1 MLLHT
6 AQAACSSNA
15 HRHCRGCSE
24 GCSGGRRV
32 STGHLCPRGA
42 SPRRPRWGAGTR
54 CPVLQAPAEAQKP
67 PERRPARHGPQQ
79 PGRCP
84 PPASASPPPTSGTM
98 DTSRLR
104 VLLSL
109 PVLLQLAAG
118 GGSPRSGAPPRGCP
132 AHCQCEPD
140 GRMLLRVDCSDLGL
154 SELPSNLSVF
164 TSYLDLSMNNISHL
178 SPNPLP
184 SLRFLEELRLAGNA
198 LTYIPKGA
206 FAGLYSLKVLMLQNN
221 QLRQVPTEALQ
232 NLRSLQSLRLDAN
245 HISYVPPSCFS
256 GLHSLRH
263 LWLDDNALTEIP
275 VQAFRSLSALQAMT
289 LALNKIHH
297 IPDYAFGNL
306 SSLVVLHLHNNR
318 IHSLGKKCFDGL
330 HSLETLDLNYNNL
343 DEFPTAIRT
352 LSNLKELGF
361 HSNNI
366 RSIPEK
372 AFVGNPSLITIHFY
386 DNPIQFVGRSA
397 FQHLP
402 ELRTLTLNGASQ
414 ITEFPDLTGT
424 ANLESLTLTGAQ
436 ISSLPQ
442 TVCDQLPNLQVLDLS
457 YNLLEDLPSFSVCQ
471 KIQKI
476 DLRHNEIYE
485 IKVDAFQQLLGLR
498 SLNLAWNKI
507 VTIHPNAFSTLPSLI
522 KLDLSSNLLSSF
534 PVTGLHGLTHLKLT
548 GNHGLQSLISSENFP
563 ELKVIE
569 MPYAYQ
575 CCAFGVCENVYK
587 ISNQWNKGDNSSMDD
602 LYKKDTG
609 MFQVQDERD
618 LEDFLFDFE
627 EDLKALHSVQC
638 SPSPGPFKPC
648 EHLFGSWLIRIGVW
662 TIAVLALTCNALVTS
677 TVFRSPLYISSVK
690 LLIGMI
696 AVVNMLTGV
705 CSAVLAGVDAFTF
718 GSFARHG
725 AWWENGVGC
734 QVIGFLSIFASESS
748 VFLLTLAA
756 LERGFSVKCSAK
768 FETKT
773 PFSSLK
779 AVILLC
785 TLLALAMATVPL
797 LGGSEYSAS
806 PLCLPL
812 PFGEPS
818 TTGYMVALVLLNS
831 LCFLV
836 MTIAYTRLYCNLEKG
851 DLENIWD
858 CSMVKHI
865 ALLLFTNCILYCPV
879 AFLSFSSLLNLTFIS
894 PEVIKFI
901 LLVIVPLPACLNP
914 LLYILFNPHFK
925 EDLGSLGKQSHLWTR
940 SPHPSL
946 MSINSDDV
954 EKQSCDSTQ
963 ALVTFTSASIA
974 YDLPSNS
981 VSLPAY
987 PMTESCHLSS
997 VAFVPCL

>member
-1 MLLHT
+1 
-6 AQAACSSNA
+6 
-15 HRHCRGCSE
+15 
-24 GCSGGRRV
+24 
-32 STGHLCPRGA
+32 
-42 SPRRPRWGAGTR
+42 
-54 CPVLQAPAEAQKP
+54 
-67 PERRPARHGPQQ
+67 
-79 PGRCP
+79 
-84 PPASASPPPTSGTM
+84 M
-98 DTSRLR
+98 DTSWVC

-109 PVLLQLAAG
+109 AIPLQLAAG
-118 GGSPRSGAPPRGCP
+118 GGSLRPGGPPRGCP

-164 TSYLDLSMNNISHL
+164 TSYLDLSMNNISQL
-178 SPNPLP
+178 PPNPLYN
-184 SLRFLEELRLAGNA
+184 LRFLEELRLAGNS

-263 LWLDDNALTEIP
+263 LWLDDNSLTEIP
-275 VQAFRSLSALQAMT
+275 IQAFRSLSALQAMT

-306 SSLVVLHLHNNR
+306 SSLVVLHLRNNR

-343 DEFPTAIRT
+343 DEFPTAIKT
-352 LSNLKELGF
+352 LANLKELGF

-366 RSIPEK
+366 KSIPEK

-424 ANLESLTLTGAQ
+424 ASLESLTLTGAQ

-457 YNLLEDLPSFSVCQ
+457 YNRLEDLPSFSVCQ
-471 KIQKI
+471 KLQKI

-485 IKVDAFQQLLGLR
+485 IKVETFWQLHSLR
-498 SLNLAWNKI
+498 ALNLAWNKI
-507 VTIHPNAFSTLPSLI
+507 AIIHSNAFSTLPSLI
-522 KLDLSSNLLSSF
+522 KLDLSSNRLSSF

-548 GNHGLQSLISSENFP
+548 GNHALQSLISSENLP

-587 ISNQWNKGDNSSMDD
+587 ISNQWNKDDNSTVDD
-602 LYKKDTG
+602 LHKKDAG
-609 MFQVQDERD
+609 LFHVQDERD

-627 EDLKALHSVQC
+627 EDLKALHSAQC

-648 EHLFGSWLIRIGVW
+648 EHLLGSWLIRIGVW

-677 TVFRSPLYISSVK
+677 TMFRSPLYISSIK
-690 LLIGMI
+690 LLVGLI
-696 AVVNMLTGV
+696 AVVNMLMGV
-705 CSAVLAGVDAFTF
+705 SSAVLAGVDAFTF
-718 GSFARHG
+718 GSFAQYG
-725 AWWENGVGC
+725 AWWEKGVGC

-773 PFSSLK
+773 FSSLK
-779 AVILLC
+779 AIILLC
-785 TLLALAMATVPL
+785 FMLALTIATVPL

-836 MTIAYTRLYCNLEKG
+836 MTIAYTKLYCSFEKG

-925 EDLGSLGKQSHLWTR
+925 EDLGSLGKQSHFWTR
-940 SPHPSL
+940 SKHSSL
-946 MSINSDDV
+946 MSINSDDI

-981 VSLPAY
+981 MSSSAY
-987 PMTESCHLSS
+987 PMSESCHLSS

>member
-1 MLLHT
+1 
-6 AQAACSSNA
+6 
-15 HRHCRGCSE
+15 
-24 GCSGGRRV
+24 
-32 STGHLCPRGA
+32 
-42 SPRRPRWGAGTR
+42 
-54 CPVLQAPAEAQKP
+54 
-67 PERRPARHGPQQ
+67 
-79 PGRCP
+79 
-84 PPASASPPPTSGTM
+84 M
-98 DTSRLR
+98 DTSPVG

-109 PVLLQLAAG
+109 PVLLQLAAV
-118 GGSPRSGAPPRGCP
+118 GGSPKPGALLRGCP

-164 TSYLDLSMNNISHL
+164 TSYLDLSMNNISQL
-178 SPNPLP
+178 PPNPLY
-184 SLRFLEELRLAGNA
+184 SLRFLEE
-198 LTYIPKGA
+198 
-206 FAGLYSLKVLMLQNN
+206 
-221 QLRQVPTEALQ
+221 
-232 NLRSLQSLRLDAN
+232 LRLDAN

-275 VQAFRSLSALQAMT
+275 VQAFRSLSA
-289 LALNKIHH
+289 
-297 IPDYAFGNL
+297 
-306 SSLVVLHLHNNR
+306 LHLHNNR

-366 RSIPEK
+366 KSIPEK

-386 DNPIQFVGRSA
+386 DNPIQLVGRSA

-424 ANLESLTLTGAQ
+424 ASLESLTLTGAQ

-442 TVCDQLPNLQVLDLS
+442 TACDQLPDLQVLCVS
-457 YNLLEDLPSFSVCQ
+457 GRQ
-471 KIQKI
+471 

-485 IKVDAFQQLLGLR
+485 IKGDTFQQLLSLR
-498 SLNLAWNKI
+498 ALNLAWNKI
-507 VTIHPNAFSTLPSLI
+507 AIIHPNAFSTLPSLR
-522 KLDLSSNLLSSF
+522 KLDLSSNRLSSF

-548 GNHGLQSLISSENFP
+548 GNHALQSLISSENFP

-587 ISNQWNKGDNSSMDD
+587 ISNQWNKEDNSSTDE
-602 LYKKDTG
+602 LHKKDAG

-618 LEDFLFDFE
+618 LEDFLLDFE
-627 EDLKALHSVQC
+627 EDLKALHSAQC
-638 SPSPGPFKPC
+638 SPAPGPFKLC
-648 EHLFGSWLIRIGVW
+648 EYLFGSWLIRIGVW
-662 TIAVLALTCNALVTS
+662 TIAVLALTCNALVTL
-677 TVFRSPLYISSVK
+677 TVFRAPLYISSIK
-690 LLIGMI
+690 LLIGLI
-696 AVVNMLTGV
+696 AAVNTLMGV
-705 CSAVLAGVDAFTF
+705 SSAVLAGVDAFTF
-718 GSFARHG
+718 GSFAQHG
-725 AWWENGVGC
+725 AWWEQGVGC
-734 QVIGFLSIFASESS
+734 QVVGFLSIFASESS

-756 LERGFSVKCSAK
+756 LERGFSAKCSAR
-768 FETKT
+768 FERRT
-773 PFSSLK
+773 PLSSLK
-779 AVILLC
+779 AIILLC
-785 TLLALAMATVPL
+785 AVLALTIATVPL
-797 LGGSEYSAS
+797 LGGREFSAS

-836 MTIAYTRLYCNLEKG
+836 MTIAYTKLCCSLEKG
-851 DLENIWD
+851 DLENMWD

-865 ALLLFTNCILYCPV
+865 ALLLFTNCTLYCPV

-894 PEVIKFI
+894 PEVITFI

-925 EDLGSLGKQSHLWTR
+925 EDLGSLGKQTHFWTR
-940 SPHPSL
+940 SRNPSL

-974 YDLPSNS
+974 YDLPSS
-981 VSLPAY
+981 AVPPPAY
-987 PMTESCHLSS
+987 PVTESCHLSS

>member
-1 MLLHT
+1 
-6 AQAACSSNA
+6 
-15 HRHCRGCSE
+15 
-24 GCSGGRRV
+24 
-32 STGHLCPRGA
+32 
-42 SPRRPRWGAGTR
+42 
-54 CPVLQAPAEAQKP
+54 
-67 PERRPARHGPQQ
+67 
-79 PGRCP
+79 
-84 PPASASPPPTSGTM
+84 M
-98 DTSRLR
+98 DTSS
-104 VLLSL
+104 VGLLLAL

-118 GGSPRSGAPPRGCP
+118 GGSPRPGALLRGCP

-164 TSYLDLSMNNISHL
+164 TSYLDLSMNNISQL
-178 SPNPLP
+178 PPNPLHG
-184 SLRFLEELRLAGNA
+184 LRFLEELRLAGNA

-221 QLRQVPTEALQ
+221 HLRQVPTEALQ
-232 NLRSLQSLRLDAN
+232 NLRSLQS
-245 HISYVPPSCFS
+245 
-256 GLHSLRH
+256 
-263 LWLDDNALTEIP
+263 
-275 VQAFRSLSALQAMT
+275 
-289 LALNKIHH
+289 
-297 IPDYAFGNL
+297 
-306 SSLVVLHLHNNR
+306 LHLHNNR

-366 RSIPEK
+366 KSIPEK

-386 DNPIQFVGRSA
+386 DNPIQVVGRSA

-424 ANLESLTLTGAQ
+424 ASLESLTLTGAQ

-471 KIQKI
+471 KLQKI
-476 DLRHNEIYE
+476 DLRHNEMYE
-485 IKVDAFQQLLGLR
+485 IRANTFQQLFSLR

-507 VTIHPNAFSTLPSLI
+507 AIIHPNAFSTLPSLR
-522 KLDLSSNLLSSF
+522 KLDLSSNRLSSF

-548 GNHGLQSLISSENFP
+548 GNHALQSLISSENFP

-587 ISNQWNKGDNSSMDD
+587 ISNQWNKGNNSSADD
-602 LYKKDTG
+602 LHKKDAG

-618 LEDFLFDFE
+618 LEDFLLDFE

-638 SPSPGPFKPC
+638 SPSPGPFKLC
-648 EHLFGSWLIRIGVW
+648 EYLFGSWLIRIGVW

-677 TVFRSPLYISSVK
+677 TVFRAPLYISSVK
-690 LLIGMI
+690 LLIGLI

-705 CSAVLAGVDAFTF
+705 SSAVLAGVDAFTF
-718 GSFARHG
+718 GSFAQHG
-725 AWWENGVGC
+725 AWWEQGGGC
-734 QVIGFLSIFASESS
+734 QVVGFLSIFASESS

-779 AVILLC
+779 AIVALC
-785 TLLALAMATVPL
+785 AVLAVTIAAVPL
-797 LGGSEYSAS
+797 LGVSEYSAS

-818 TTGYMVALVLLNS
+818 ATGYMVALVLLNS

-836 MTIAYTRLYCNLEKG
+836 MTIAYTKLYCNLEKG

-925 EDLGSLGKQSHLWTR
+925 EDLGSLGKQTHFWTR
-940 SPHPSL
+940 SKHTSL
-946 MSINSDDV
+946 MSVNSDDV

-963 ALVTFTSASIA
+963 ALVTFTSASRA
-974 YDLPSNS
+974 YDLPSNFGS
-981 VSLPAY
+981 PPAY

>member
-1 MLLHT
+1 
-6 AQAACSSNA
+6 
-15 HRHCRGCSE
+15 
-24 GCSGGRRV
+24 
-32 STGHLCPRGA
+32 
-42 SPRRPRWGAGTR
+42 
-54 CPVLQAPAEAQKP
+54 
-67 PERRPARHGPQQ
+67 
-79 PGRCP
+79 
-84 PPASASPPPTSGTM
+84 
-98 DTSRLR
+98 
-104 VLLSL
+104 
-109 PVLLQLAAG
+109 
-118 GGSPRSGAPPRGCP
+118 
-132 AHCQCEPD
+132 
-140 GRMLLRVDCSDLGL
+140 
-154 SELPSNLSVF
+154 
-164 TSYLDLSMNNISHL
+164 DLSMNNISQL
-178 SPNPLP
+178 PLGP
-184 SLRFLEELRLAGNA
+184 LHNLRFLEELRLAGNA

-245 HISYVPPSCFS
+245 HISYVPPTCFS

-343 DEFPTAIRT
+343 DEFPIAIRT
-352 LSNLKELGF
+352 LSNLKEL
-361 HSNNI
+361 
-366 RSIPEK
+366 
-372 AFVGNPSLITIHFY
+372 HFY
-386 DNPIQFVGRSA
+386 ENPIQFVGRSA

-457 YNLLEDLPSFSVCQ
+457 YNLVEDLPRFSACQ
-471 KIQKI
+471 KLQKI

-485 IKVDAFQQLLGLR
+485 VKVDTFQQLLSLR

-507 VTIHPNAFSTLPSLI
+507 AIIHPNAFATLPSLV
-522 KLDLSSNLLSSF
+522 KLDLSSNVLSSF

-548 GNHGLQSLISSENFP
+548 GNHALQSLISSENFP

-575 CCAFGVCENVYK
+575 CCAFGVCENIYK
-587 ISNQWNKGDNSSMDD
+587 ISNQWNKGDNSSVD
-602 LYKKDTG
+602 YFHKKDTG

-618 LEDFLFDFE
+618 LEDFLLDFE

-638 SPSPGPFKPC
+638 SPSPGPFRPC
-648 EHLFGSWLIRIGVW
+648 DHLFGSWLIRIGVW
-662 TIAVLALTCNALVTS
+662 TIAVLALSCNAMVTS
-677 TVFRSPLYISSVK
+677 TVFRSSLYISSIK
-690 LLIGMI
+690 LLIGVI
-696 AVVNMLTGV
+696 ALVNMLMGV
-705 CSAVLAGVDAFTF
+705 SSTVLAGVDAFTF
-718 GSFARHG
+718 GSFAQHG
-725 AWWENGVGC
+725 AWWETGVGC

-756 LERGFSVKCSAK
+756 LERGFSVKCPTK
-768 FETKT
+768 FEMKT
-773 PFSSLK
+773 PFSTLK
-779 AVILLC
+779 AIILLC
-785 TLLALAMATVPL
+785 VLLALTIAVVPL

-818 TTGYMVALVLLNS
+818 TTGFMVALVLLNS
-831 LCFLV
+831 LCFLI
-836 MTIAYTRLYCNLEKG
+836 MTIAYTKLYCSLEKG
-851 DLENIWD
+851 DLENMWD

-879 AFLSFSSLLNLTFIS
+879 AFLSFSSLLNLIFIS
-894 PEVIKFI
+894 PDIIKFI

-925 EDLGSLGKQSHLWTR
+925 EDLGSMGKQTHFWMR
-940 SPHPSL
+940 SKHPSL

-974 YDLPSNS
+974 YDLPSDS
-981 VSLPAY
+981 GTPPAY

>member
-1 MLLHT
+1 
-6 AQAACSSNA
+6 
-15 HRHCRGCSE
+15 
-24 GCSGGRRV
+24 
-32 STGHLCPRGA
+32 
-42 SPRRPRWGAGTR
+42 
-54 CPVLQAPAEAQKP
+54 
-67 PERRPARHGPQQ
+67 
-79 PGRCP
+79 
-84 PPASASPPPTSGTM
+84 M
-98 DTSRLR
+98 DTSRIG

-109 PVLLQLAAG
+109 PVLLLLQLAAG
-118 GGSPRSGAPPRGCP
+118 GGSPRPGALTRGCP
-132 AHCQCEPD
+132 RHCQCEPD

-164 TSYLDLSMNNISHL
+164 TSYLDLSMNNISQL
-178 SPNPLP
+178 LPNPLHG
-184 SLRFLEELRLAGNA
+184 LRFLEELRLAGNA
-198 LTYIPKGA
+198 LRYIPKGA
-206 FAGLYSLKVLMLQNN
+206 FTGLCSLKVLMLQNN
-221 QLRQVPTEALQ
+221 QLRQVPTDALQ

-275 VQAFRSLSALQAMT
+275 VQALKSLSALQAMT

-330 HSLETLDLNYNNL
+330 YNLETLDLNYNNL

-352 LSNLKELGF
+352 LSNLKEL
-361 HSNNI
+361 
-366 RSIPEK
+366 
-372 AFVGNPSLITIHFY
+372 HFY

-442 TVCDQLPNLQVLDLS
+442 TVCDQLLNLQVLDLS
-457 YNLLEDLPSFSVCQ
+457 YNLLEDLPSFSACQ
-471 KIQKI
+471 KLQKI

-485 IKVDAFQQLLGLR
+485 IKVDTFQQLLSLR

-507 VTIHPNAFSTLPSLI
+507 AIIHSNAFSTLPSLI

-534 PVTGLHGLTHLKLT
+534 PITGLHGLTHLKLT
-548 GNHGLQSLISSENFP
+548 GNHALQSLISSENFP
-563 ELKVIE
+563 ELKIIE

-587 ISNQWNKGDNSSMDD
+587 ISNQWNKDDNSSVDD
-602 LYKKDTG
+602 LHKKDAG

-618 LEDFLFDFE
+618 LEDFLLDFE

-662 TIAVLALTCNALVTS
+662 TIAVLALSCNALVTS
-677 TVFRSPLYISSVK
+677 TVFRSSLYIPSIK
-690 LLIGMI
+690 LLIGAI
-696 AVVNMLTGV
+696 AVVNLLMGV
-705 CSAVLAGVDAFTF
+705 SSAVLAGMDAFTF
-718 GSFARHG
+718 GSFAQHG
-725 AWWENGVGC
+725 AWWENGAGC
-734 QVIGFLSIFASESS
+734 QIIGFLSIFASESS

-768 FETKT
+768 FEMKI
-773 PFSSLK
+773 PFSGLK
-779 AVILLC
+779 TIILFC
-785 TLLALAMATVPL
+785 TLLALTIAMVPL
-797 LGGSEYSAS
+797 LGSSEYSAS
-806 PLCLPL
+806 PFCLPL
-812 PFGEPS
+812 PFGQPS

-831 LCFLV
+831 LCFLI
-836 MTIAYTRLYCNLEKG
+836 MTIAYTKLYCNLEKG

-894 PEVIKFI
+894 PEVIKFV

-914 LLYILFNPHFK
+914 LLYIFFNPHFK
-925 EDLGSLGKQSHLWTR
+925 EDLGSLGKQTYFWMR
-940 SPHPSL
+940 SKHPSL

-963 ALVTFTSASIA
+963 ALVTFTRASIA

-981 VSLPAY
+981 GSSSAY

>member
-1 MLLHT
+1 
-6 AQAACSSNA
+6 
-15 HRHCRGCSE
+15 
-24 GCSGGRRV
+24 
-32 STGHLCPRGA
+32 
-42 SPRRPRWGAGTR
+42 
-54 CPVLQAPAEAQKP
+54 
-67 PERRPARHGPQQ
+67 
-79 PGRCP
+79 
-84 PPASASPPPTSGTM
+84 M
-98 DTSRLR
+98 DTSSAG
-104 VLLSL
+104 LLLAL

-118 GGSPRSGAPPRGCP
+118 SGSPRPGALLRGCP

-164 TSYLDLSMNNISHL
+164 TSYL
-178 SPNPLP
+178 
-184 SLRFLEELRLAGNA
+184 
-198 LTYIPKGA
+198 
-206 FAGLYSLKVLMLQNN
+206 MLQNN
-221 QLRQVPTEALQ
+221 HLRQVPTEALQ

-245 HISYVPPSCFS
+245 HISSVPPSCFS
-256 GLHSLRH
+256 GLYSLRH

-275 VQAFRSLSALQAMT
+275 VQALRSLSALQAMT

-297 IPDYAFGNL
+297 IPDYAFRNL

-366 RSIPEK
+366 KSIPEK

-386 DNPIQFVGRSA
+386 DNPIQVVGRSA

-424 ANLESLTLTGAQ
+424 ASLESLTLTGAQ

-442 TVCDQLPNLQVLDLS
+442 TVCDQLPNLQALCVDLS

-471 KIQKI
+471 KLQKI
-476 DLRHNEIYE
+476 DLRHNEMCE
-485 IKVDAFQQLLGLR
+485 IRANTFQQLFSLR

-507 VTIHPNAFSTLPSLI
+507 AMIHPNAFSTLPSLR
-522 KLDLSSNLLSSF
+522 KLDLSSNRLSSF

-548 GNHGLQSLISSENFP
+548 GNHALQSLISSENFP

-587 ISNQWNKGDNSSMDD
+587 ISNQWTKGDNSSADD
-602 LYKKDTG
+602 LHKKDAG

-618 LEDFLFDFE
+618 LEDFLLDFE

-638 SPSPGPFKPC
+638 SPSPGPFKLC
-648 EHLFGSWLIRIGVW
+648 EYLFGSWLIRIGVW

-677 TVFRSPLYISSVK
+677 TVFRAPLYISSVK
-690 LLIGMI
+690 LLIGLI

-705 CSAVLAGVDAFTF
+705 SSAVLAGVDAFTF
-718 GSFARHG
+718 GSFAQHG
-725 AWWENGVGC
+725 AWWEQGVGC
-734 QVIGFLSIFASESS
+734 QVVGFLSIFASESS

-779 AVILLC
+779 AIVVLC
-785 TLLALAMATVPL
+785 AVLAVTIAAVPL

-818 TTGYMVALVLLNS
+818 ATGYMVALVLLNS

-836 MTIAYTRLYCNLEKG
+836 MTIAYTKLYCNLEKG

-925 EDLGSLGKQSHLWTR
+925 EDLGSLGKQTHFWTR
-940 SPHPSL
+940 AKHTSL

-963 ALVTFTSASIA
+963 ALVTFTSASRA

-981 VSLPAY
+981 GSPPAY

>member
-1 MLLHT
+1 ML
-6 AQAACSSNA
+6 QM
-15 HRHCRGCSE
+15 
-24 GCSGGRRV
+24 SGGPEGPEPCLTPINQHIEV
-32 STGHLCPRGA
+32 FLQGA
-42 SPRRPRWGAGTR
+42 SCAW
-54 CPVLQAPAEAQKP
+54 
-67 PERRPARHGPQQ
+67 ARFSCKAHLV
-79 PGRCP
+79 PG
-84 PPASASPPPTSGTM
+84 
-98 DTSRLR
+98 
-104 VLLSL
+104 
-109 PVLLQLAAG
+109 
-118 GGSPRSGAPPRGCP
+118 
-132 AHCQCEPD
+132 
-140 GRMLLRVDCSDLGL
+140 
-154 SELPSNLSVF
+154 
-164 TSYLDLSMNNISHL
+164 
-178 SPNPLP
+178 
-184 SLRFLEELRLAGNA
+184 
-198 LTYIPKGA
+198 
-206 FAGLYSLKVLMLQNN
+206 
-221 QLRQVPTEALQ
+221 
-232 NLRSLQSLRLDAN
+232 LRSLLLCLLALFPRRLDAN
-245 HISYVPPSCFS
+245 HISSVPPSCFS
-256 GLHSLRH
+256 GLYSLRH

-275 VQAFRSLSALQAMT
+275 VQALRSLSALQAMT

-297 IPDYAFGNL
+297 IPDYAFRNL

-361 HSNNI
+361 HSNSI
-366 RSIPEK
+366 KSIPEK

-386 DNPIQFVGRSA
+386 DNPIQVVGRSA

-424 ANLESLTLTGAQ
+424 ASLESLTLTGAQ

-442 TVCDQLPNLQVLDLS
+442 TVCDQLPNLQALDLS

-471 KIQKI
+471 KLQKI
-476 DLRHNEIYE
+476 DLRHNEMCE
-485 IKVDAFQQLLGLR
+485 IRANTFQQLFSLR

-507 VTIHPNAFSTLPSLI
+507 AIIHPNAFSTLPSLR
-522 KLDLSSNLLSSF
+522 KLDLSSNRLSSF

-548 GNHGLQSLISSENFP
+548 GNHALQSLISSENFP

-587 ISNQWNKGDNSSMDD
+587 ISNQWTKGDNSSADD
-602 LYKKDTG
+602 LHKKDAG
-609 MFQVQDERD
+609 MFQVQGQSRTLLPGSWSLKRETELIIPELLIPADERD
-618 LEDFLFDFE
+618 LEDFLLDFE

-638 SPSPGPFKPC
+638 SPSPGPFKLC
-648 EHLFGSWLIRIGVW
+648 EYLFGSWLIRIGVW

-677 TVFRSPLYISSVK
+677 TVFRAPLYISSVK
-690 LLIGMI
+690 LLIGLI

-705 CSAVLAGVDAFTF
+705 SSAVLAGVDAFTF
-718 GSFARHG
+718 GSFAQHG
-725 AWWENGVGC
+725 AWWEQGVGC
-734 QVIGFLSIFASESS
+734 QVVGFLSIFASESS

-779 AVILLC
+779 AIVVLC
-785 TLLALAMATVPL
+785 AVLAVTIAAVPL

-836 MTIAYTRLYCNLEKG
+836 MTIAYTKLYCNLEKG

-925 EDLGSLGKQSHLWTR
+925 EDLGSLGKQTHFWTR
-940 SPHPSL
+940 AKHTSL

-963 ALVTFTSASIA
+963 ALVTFTSASRA

-981 VSLPAY
+981 GSPPAY

>member
-1 MLLHT
+1 
-6 AQAACSSNA
+6 
-15 HRHCRGCSE
+15 
-24 GCSGGRRV
+24 
-32 STGHLCPRGA
+32 
-42 SPRRPRWGAGTR
+42 
-54 CPVLQAPAEAQKP
+54 
-67 PERRPARHGPQQ
+67 
-79 PGRCP
+79 
-84 PPASASPPPTSGTM
+84 M
-98 DTSRLR
+98 DTSS
-104 VLLSL
+104 VGLLLAL

-118 GGSPRSGAPPRGCP
+118 GGSPRPGALLRGCP

-164 TSYLDLSMNNISHL
+164 TSYLDLSMNNISQL
-178 SPNPLP
+178 PPNPLHG
-184 SLRFLEELRLAGNA
+184 LRFLEELRLAGNA

-221 QLRQVPTEALQ
+221 RLRQVPTEALQ
-232 NLRSLQSLRLDAN
+232 NLRSLQS
-245 HISYVPPSCFS
+245 
-256 GLHSLRH
+256 
-263 LWLDDNALTEIP
+263 
-275 VQAFRSLSALQAMT
+275 
-289 LALNKIHH
+289 
-297 IPDYAFGNL
+297 
-306 SSLVVLHLHNNR
+306 
-318 IHSLGKKCFDGL
+318 
-330 HSLETLDLNYNNL
+330 
-343 DEFPTAIRT
+343 
-352 LSNLKELGF
+352 
-361 HSNNI
+361 
-366 RSIPEK
+366 
-372 AFVGNPSLITIHFY
+372 
-386 DNPIQFVGRSA
+386 
-397 FQHLP
+397 
-402 ELRTLTLNGASQ
+402 LTLNGASQ

-424 ANLESLTLTGAQ
+424 ASLESLTLTGAQ

-442 TVCDQLPNLQVLDLS
+442 AVCDQLPNLQVLDLS
-457 YNLLEDLPSFSVCQ
+457 YNLLEDLPSFSVCR
-471 KIQKI
+471 KLQKI
-476 DLRHNEIYE
+476 DLRHNEMCE
-485 IKVDAFQQLLGLR
+485 IRANTFQQLFSLR

-507 VTIHPNAFSTLPSLI
+507 AVIHPNAFSTLPSLR
-522 KLDLSSNLLSSF
+522 KLDLSSNRLSSF

-548 GNHGLQSLISSENFP
+548 GNHALQSLISSENFP

-587 ISNQWNKGDNSSMDD
+587 ISNQWNKGDNSSADD
-602 LYKKDTG
+602 LHKKDAG

-618 LEDFLFDFE
+618 LEDFLLDFE

-638 SPSPGPFKPC
+638 SPSPGPFKLC
-648 EHLFGSWLIRIGVW
+648 EYLFGSWLIRIGVW

-677 TVFRSPLYISSVK
+677 TVFRAPLYISSVK
-690 LLIGMI
+690 LLIGLI

-705 CSAVLAGVDAFTF
+705 SSAVLAGVDAFTF
-718 GSFARHG
+718 GSFAQHG
-725 AWWENGVGC
+725 AWWEQGVGC
-734 QVIGFLSIFASESS
+734 QVVGFLSIFASESS

-779 AVILLC
+779 AIVALC
-785 TLLALAMATVPL
+785 AMLAATIAAVPL

-818 TTGYMVALVLLNS
+818 ATGYMVALVLLNS

-836 MTIAYTRLYCNLEKG
+836 MTIAYTKLYCNLEKG

-925 EDLGSLGKQSHLWTR
+925 EDLGSLGKQTHFWTR
-940 SPHPSL
+940 SKHTSL

-963 ALVTFTSASIA
+963 ALVTFTSASRA

-981 VSLPAY
+981 GSPPAY

>member
-1 MLLHT
+1 
-6 AQAACSSNA
+6 
-15 HRHCRGCSE
+15 
-24 GCSGGRRV
+24 
-32 STGHLCPRGA
+32 
-42 SPRRPRWGAGTR
+42 
-54 CPVLQAPAEAQKP
+54 
-67 PERRPARHGPQQ
+67 
-79 PGRCP
+79 
-84 PPASASPPPTSGTM
+84 M

-118 GGSPRSGAPPRGCP
+118 GGSPRSGALPRGCP
-132 AHCQCEPD
+132 THCQCEPD

-178 SPNPLP
+178 PPNPLP

-232 NLRSLQSLRLDAN
+232 NLRSLQS
-245 HISYVPPSCFS
+245 
-256 GLHSLRH
+256 
-263 LWLDDNALTEIP
+263 
-275 VQAFRSLSALQAMT
+275 
-289 LALNKIHH
+289 
-297 IPDYAFGNL
+297 
-306 SSLVVLHLHNNR
+306 LHLHNNR

-471 KIQKI
+471 KLQKI

-485 IKVDAFQQLLGLR
+485 IKVDAFLQLLGLR

-507 VTIHPNAFSTLPSLI
+507 VIIHPNAFSTLPSLI

-548 GNHGLQSLISSENFP
+548 GNHALQSLISSENFP

-575 CCAFGVCENVYK
+575 CCAFGVCENMYK
-587 ISNQWNKGDNSSMDD
+587 LSNQWNKGDNSSMDD
-602 LYKKDTG
+602 LYKKDAG

-662 TIAVLALTCNALVTS
+662 TTAVLALTCNALVTS
-677 TVFRSPLYISSVK
+677 TVFRSPLYISSIK

-696 AVVNMLTGV
+696 AVVNMLTGAA
-705 CSAVLAGVDAFTF
+705 SAVLAGVDAFTF

-773 PFSSLK
+773 TFSSLK

-797 LGGSEYSAS
+797 LGGSEYGAS

-818 TTGYMVALVLLNS
+818 ATGYMVALVLLNS

-901 LLVIVPLPACLNP
+901 LLVIVPLPACVNP

-925 EDLGSLGKQSHLWTR
+925 EDLGSLGKQTHFWTR
-940 SPHPSL
+940 SQHPSL

-981 VSLPAY
+981 MSLPAY

>member
-1 MLLHT
+1 
-6 AQAACSSNA
+6 
-15 HRHCRGCSE
+15 
-24 GCSGGRRV
+24 
-32 STGHLCPRGA
+32 
-42 SPRRPRWGAGTR
+42 
-54 CPVLQAPAEAQKP
+54 
-67 PERRPARHGPQQ
+67 
-79 PGRCP
+79 
-84 PPASASPPPTSGTM
+84 M
-98 DTSRLR
+98 DTSS
-104 VLLSL
+104 VGLLLAL

-118 GGSPRSGAPPRGCP
+118 GGSPRPGALLRGCP

-164 TSYLDLSMNNISHL
+164 TSYLDLSMNNISQL
-178 SPNPLP
+178 PPNPLHG
-184 SLRFLEELRLAGNA
+184 LRFLEELRLAGNA

-221 QLRQVPTEALQ
+221 RLRQVPTEALQ

-245 HISYVPPSCFS
+245 HISSVPPSCFS
-256 GLHSLRH
+256 GLYSLRH

-297 IPDYAFGNL
+297 IPDYAFRNL
-306 SSLVVLHLHNNR
+306 SSLVV
-318 IHSLGKKCFDGL
+318 
-330 HSLETLDLNYNNL
+330 LDLNYNNL

-366 RSIPEK
+366 KSIPEK

-386 DNPIQFVGRSA
+386 DNPIQVVGRSA

-402 ELRTLTLNGASQ
+402 ELRILTLNGASQ

-424 ANLESLTLTGAQ
+424 ASLESLTLTGAQ

-442 TVCDQLPNLQVLDLS
+442 AVCDQLPNLQVLDLS
-457 YNLLEDLPSFSVCQ
+457 YNLLEDLPSFSVCR
-471 KIQKI
+471 KLQKI
-476 DLRHNEIYE
+476 DLRHNEMCE
-485 IKVDAFQQLLGLR
+485 IRANTFQQLFSLR

-507 VTIHPNAFSTLPSLI
+507 AVIHPNAFSTLPSLR
-522 KLDLSSNLLSSF
+522 KLDLSSNRLSSF

-548 GNHGLQSLISSENFP
+548 GNHALQSLISSENFP

-587 ISNQWNKGDNSSMDD
+587 ISNQWNKGDNSSADD
-602 LYKKDTG
+602 LHKKDAG

-618 LEDFLFDFE
+618 LEDFLLDFE

-638 SPSPGPFKPC
+638 SPSPGPFKLC
-648 EHLFGSWLIRIGVW
+648 EYLFGSWLIRIGVW

-677 TVFRSPLYISSVK
+677 TVFRAPLYISSVK
-690 LLIGMI
+690 LLIGLI

-705 CSAVLAGVDAFTF
+705 SSAVLAGVDAFTF
-718 GSFARHG
+718 GSFAQHG
-725 AWWENGVGC
+725 AWWEQGVGC
-734 QVIGFLSIFASESS
+734 QVVGFLSIFASESS

-779 AVILLC
+779 AIVALC
-785 TLLALAMATVPL
+785 AMLAATIAAVPL

-818 TTGYMVALVLLNS
+818 ATGYMVALVLLNS

-836 MTIAYTRLYCNLEKG
+836 MTIAYTKLYCNLEKG

-925 EDLGSLGKQSHLWTR
+925 EDLGSLGKQTHFWTR
-940 SPHPSL
+940 SKHTSL

-963 ALVTFTSASIA
+963 ALVTFTSASRA

-981 VSLPAY
+981 GSPPAY

>member
-1 MLLHT
+1 MDI
-6 AQAACSSNA
+6 S
-15 HRHCRGCSE
+15 
-24 GCSGGRRV
+24 RV
-32 STGHLCPRGA
+32 A
-42 SPRRPRWGAGTR
+42 
-54 CPVLQAPAEAQKP
+54 
-67 PERRPARHGPQQ
+67 
-79 PGRCP
+79 
-84 PPASASPPPTSGTM
+84 
-98 DTSRLR
+98 

-109 PVLLQLAAG
+109 PVLLQQVSG
-118 GGSPRSGAPPRGCP
+118 GGSLRPGAAPRGCP

-154 SELPSNLSVF
+154 SELPANLSVF
-164 TSYLDLSMNNISHL
+164 TSYLDLSMNNISQL
-178 SPNPLP
+178 LPNPLH
-184 SLRFLEELRLAGNA
+184 SLRFLEELRLAGNS
-198 LTYIPKGA
+198 LTYIPRGA

-245 HISYVPPSCFS
+245 HISYVPPNCFS

-343 DEFPTAIRT
+343 DEFPVAIRT
-352 LSNLKELGF
+352 LSNLKEL
-361 HSNNI
+361 
-366 RSIPEK
+366 
-372 AFVGNPSLITIHFY
+372 HFY
-386 DNPIQFVGRSA
+386 DNPIQLVGRSA

-424 ANLESLTLTGAQ
+424 ASLESLTLTGAQ
-436 ISSLPQ
+436 ISSLPE
-442 TVCDQLPNLQVLDLS
+442 TVCNQLPNLQVLDLS
-457 YNLLEDLPSFSVCQ
+457 YNRLEDLPSFSVCQ
-471 KIQKI
+471 KLQKI

-485 IKVDAFQQLLGLR
+485 IKVDTFQQLLSLR
-498 SLNLAWNKI
+498 ALNLAWNKI
-507 VTIHPNAFSTLPSLI
+507 TIIHTNAFSTLPSLI
-522 KLDLSSNLLSSF
+522 KLDLSSNRLSSF

-548 GNHGLQSLISSENFP
+548 GNHALQSLISSENFP

-587 ISNQWNKGDNSSMDD
+587 ISNQWNKGDNSTVDN
-602 LYKKDTG
+602 LHKKDAG
-609 MFQVQDERD
+609 LFHVQDERD

-648 EHLFGSWLIRIGVW
+648 EHLFGSWLIRVGVW
-662 TIAVLALTCNALVTS
+662 TIAVLALTCNALATS
-677 TVFRSPLYISSVK
+677 TVFRSPLYISSIK
-690 LLIGMI
+690 LLIGLI
-696 AVVNMLTGV
+696 AAVNMLMGV
-705 CSAVLAGVDAFTF
+705 SSAVLAGVDAFTF
-718 GSFARHG
+718 GSFAQYG
-725 AWWENGVGC
+725 AWWEKGVGC

-756 LERGFSVKCSAK
+756 LERGSSVKCSAK
-768 FETKT
+768 FETKA

-779 AVILLC
+779 AIILLC
-785 TLLALAMATVPL
+785 AMLALTIATVPL
-797 LGGSEYSAS
+797 LGGSEYSPS

-812 PFGEPS
+812 PFGDPN
-818 TTGYMVALVLLNS
+818 TTGYMVALVLVNS

-836 MTIAYTRLYCNLEKG
+836 MTVVYTKLYCNLEKR
-851 DLENIWD
+851 DLENVWD

-914 LLYILFNPHFK
+914 LLYIFFNPHFK
-925 EDLGSLGKQSHLWTR
+925 EDLVSLGKQPHFWTR
-940 SPHPSL
+940 SKHPSL
-946 MSINSDDV
+946 MSINSEDV

-963 ALVTFTSASIA
+963 ALVTFTSTSIS

-981 VSLPAY
+981 VSSPAY
-987 PMTESCHLSS
+987 PMTEKCHLSS

>member
-1 MLLHT
+1 
-6 AQAACSSNA
+6 
-15 HRHCRGCSE
+15 
-24 GCSGGRRV
+24 
-32 STGHLCPRGA
+32 
-42 SPRRPRWGAGTR
+42 
-54 CPVLQAPAEAQKP
+54 
-67 PERRPARHGPQQ
+67 
-79 PGRCP
+79 
-84 PPASASPPPTSGTM
+84 M
-98 DTSRLR
+98 DTSRVR

-109 PVLLQLAAG
+109 PALLQMVAAG
-118 GGSPRSGAPPRGCP
+118 SPPSPDAMPLGCP
-132 AHCQCEPD
+132 SRCQCELD

-164 TSYLDLSMNNISHL
+164 TSYLDLSMNNL
-178 SPNPLP
+178 SQLP
-184 SLRFLEELRLAGNA
+184 PSLLHNLRFLEELRLAGNA
-198 LTYIPKGA
+198 LTHIPKGA
-206 FAGLYSLKVLMLQNN
+206 FSGLHSLKVLMLQNN
-221 QLRQVPTEALQ
+221 QLRQVPSEALQ
-232 NLRSLQSLRLDAN
+232 NLRRLQSLRLDAN

-263 LWLDDNALTEIP
+263 LWLDDNALTEVP

-297 IPDYAFGNL
+297 IADYAFGNL

-343 DEFPTAIRT
+343 DEFPTAIKT

-372 AFVGNPSLITIHFY
+372 AFVGNPSLITM
-386 DNPIQFVGRSA
+386 
-397 FQHLP
+397 
-402 ELRTLTLNGASQ
+402 TLNGASQ

-424 ANLESLTLTGAQ
+424 ANLESLTLTGAK

-457 YNLLEDLPSFSVCQ
+457 YNLLKDLPSLSGCQ
-471 KIQKI
+471 KLQKI

-485 IKVDAFQQLLGLR
+485 IKGGTFQQLLNLR

-507 VTIHPNAFSTLPSLI
+507 AIIHPSAFSTLPSLI
-522 KLDLSSNLLSSF
+522 KLDLSSNFLSSF

-548 GNHGLQSLISSENFP
+548 GNLALQSLIPSANFP
-563 ELKVIE
+563 ELKIIE

-587 ISNQWNKGDNSSMDD
+587 ISNQWSKGDNSSVDD
-602 LYKKDTG
+602 LHKKDAG
-609 MFQVQDERD
+609 LFQVQDERD
-618 LEDFLFDFE
+618 LEDFLLDFE

-648 EHLFGSWLIRIGVW
+648 EHLFGSWLIRTGVW
-662 TIAVLALTCNALVTS
+662 TAAVLALSCNALVTW
-677 TVFRSPLYISSVK
+677 TVFRAPLYISSIK
-690 LLIGMI
+690 LLIGVI
-696 AVVNMLTGV
+696 AVVNMVMGV
-705 CSAVLAGVDAFTF
+705 PSAVLAGVDAFTF
-718 GSFARHG
+718 GSFAQQG
-725 AWWENGVGC
+725 AWWEDGLGC
-734 QVIGFLSIFASESS
+734 QVVGFLSIFASESS

-756 LERGFSVKCSAK
+756 LERGFSVKCPSK
-768 FETKT
+768 FEMKT
-773 PFSSLK
+773 PLSSLK
-779 AVILLC
+779 AIILLC
-785 TLLALAMATVPL
+785 ILLALTIATVPL
-797 LGGSEYSAS
+797 LGGSEYNAS

-831 LCFLV
+831 LCFLI
-836 MTIAYTRLYCNLEKG
+836 MTIAYTKLYCNLEKG
-851 DLENIWD
+851 DLENLWD

-901 LLVIVPLPACLNP
+901 LLVVAPLPACLNP
-914 LLYILFNPHFK
+914 LLYIVFNPHFK
-925 EDLGSLGKQSHLWTR
+925 EDMGSLGKQTHFWTR
-940 SPHPSL
+940 SKHPSL
-946 MSINSDDV
+946 LSLNSDDV
-954 EKQSCDSTQ
+954 EKRSCDSTQ
-963 ALVTFTSASIA
+963 ALVAFTHASIA

-981 VSLPAY
+981 GSTPAY

>member
-1 MLLHT
+1 
-6 AQAACSSNA
+6 
-15 HRHCRGCSE
+15 
-24 GCSGGRRV
+24 
-32 STGHLCPRGA
+32 
-42 SPRRPRWGAGTR
+42 
-54 CPVLQAPAEAQKP
+54 
-67 PERRPARHGPQQ
+67 
-79 PGRCP
+79 
-84 PPASASPPPTSGTM
+84 M

-118 GGSPRSGAPPRGCP
+118 GGSPRSGALPRGCP
-132 AHCQCEPD
+132 THCQCEPD

-178 SPNPLP
+178 PPNPLP

-352 LSNLKELGF
+352 LSNLKEL
-361 HSNNI
+361 
-366 RSIPEK
+366 
-372 AFVGNPSLITIHFY
+372 HFY

-457 YNLLEDLPSFSVCQ
+457 YNLLEELPSFSVCQ

-507 VTIHPNAFSTLPSLI
+507 VIIHPNAFSTLPSLI

-602 LYKKDTG
+602 LYKKDAG

-618 LEDFLFDFE
+618 LEDFLLDFE

-696 AVVNMLTGV
+696 AAVNMLTGA
-705 CSAVLAGVDAFTF
+705 CSAALAGVDAFTF

-725 AWWENGVGC
+725 AGWENGVGC

-797 LGGSEYSAS
+797 LGGSDYSAS

-831 LCFLV
+831 LCFLA
-836 MTIAYTRLYCNLEKG
+836 MTMAYTRLYCHLEKG

-925 EDLGSLGKQSHLWTR
+925 EDLGSLGKQTHLWTR

-963 ALVTFTSASIA
+963 ALVTFTGASIA

>member
-1 MLLHT
+1 
-6 AQAACSSNA
+6 
-15 HRHCRGCSE
+15 
-24 GCSGGRRV
+24 
-32 STGHLCPRGA
+32 
-42 SPRRPRWGAGTR
+42 
-54 CPVLQAPAEAQKP
+54 
-67 PERRPARHGPQQ
+67 
-79 PGRCP
+79 
-84 PPASASPPPTSGTM
+84 M
-98 DTSRLR
+98 DTSS
-104 VLLSL
+104 VGLLLAL

-118 GGSPRSGAPPRGCP
+118 GGSPRPGALLRGCP

-164 TSYLDLSMNNISHL
+164 TSYLDLSMNNISQL
-178 SPNPLP
+178 PPNPLHG
-184 SLRFLEELRLAGNA
+184 LRFLEELRLAGNA

-221 QLRQVPTEALQ
+221 HLRQVPTEALQ
-232 NLRSLQSLRLDAN
+232 NLRSLQS
-245 HISYVPPSCFS
+245 
-256 GLHSLRH
+256 
-263 LWLDDNALTEIP
+263 
-275 VQAFRSLSALQAMT
+275 
-289 LALNKIHH
+289 
-297 IPDYAFGNL
+297 
-306 SSLVVLHLHNNR
+306 LHLHNNR

-366 RSIPEK
+366 KLIPEK

-386 DNPIQFVGRSA
+386 DNPIQVVGRSA

-402 ELRTLTLNGASQ
+402 ELRILTLNGASQ

-424 ANLESLTLTGAQ
+424 ASLESLTLTGAQ

-457 YNLLEDLPSFSVCQ
+457 YNLLEDLPSFSVCR
-471 KIQKI
+471 KLQKI
-476 DLRHNEIYE
+476 DLRHNEMCE
-485 IKVDAFQQLLGLR
+485 IRANTFQQLFSLR

-507 VTIHPNAFSTLPSLI
+507 AIIHPNAFSTLPSLR
-522 KLDLSSNLLSSF
+522 KLDLSSNRLSSF

-548 GNHGLQSLISSENFP
+548 GNHALQSLISSENFP

-587 ISNQWNKGDNSSMDD
+587 ISNQWNKGDNSSADD
-602 LYKKDTG
+602 LHKKDAG

-618 LEDFLFDFE
+618 LEDFLLDFE

-638 SPSPGPFKPC
+638 SPSPGPFKLC
-648 EHLFGSWLIRIGVW
+648 EYLFGSWLIRIGVW

-677 TVFRSPLYISSVK
+677 TVFRAPLYISSVK
-690 LLIGMI
+690 LLIGLI

-705 CSAVLAGVDAFTF
+705 SSAVLAGVDAFTF
-718 GSFARHG
+718 GSFAQHG
-725 AWWENGVGC
+725 AWWEQGVGC
-734 QVIGFLSIFASESS
+734 QVVGFLSIFASESS

-779 AVILLC
+779 AIVALC
-785 TLLALAMATVPL
+785 AMLAATIAAVPL

-818 TTGYMVALVLLNS
+818 ATGYMVALVLLNS

-836 MTIAYTRLYCNLEKG
+836 MTIAYTKLYCNLEKG

-925 EDLGSLGKQSHLWTR
+925 EDLGSLGKQTHFWTR
-940 SPHPSL
+940 SKHTSL

-963 ALVTFTSASIA
+963 ALVTFTSASRP

-981 VSLPAY
+981 GSPPAY

-997 VAFVPCL
+997 VTFVPCL

>member
-1 MLLHT
+1 MHPSGLGAPLPAAPLL
-6 AQAACSSNA
+6 
-15 HRHCRGCSE
+15 
-24 GCSGGRRV
+24 
-32 STGHLCPRGA
+32 LLLLL
-42 SPRRPRWGAGTR
+42 RP
-54 CPVLQAPAEAQKP
+54 
-67 PERRPARHGPQQ
+67 
-79 PGRCP
+79 
-84 PPASASPPPTSGTM
+84 
-98 DTSRLR
+98 
-104 VLLSL
+104 
-109 PVLLQLAAG
+109 AAG
-118 GGSPRSGAPPRGCP
+118 GGSPKPGALVRGCP
-132 AHCQCEPD
+132 EHCQCEPD

-154 SELPSNLSVF
+154 SQLPANLSVF
-164 TSYLDLSMNNISHL
+164 TSYLDLSMNNISQL
-178 SPNPLP
+178 SPEPLH

-221 QLRQVPTEALQ
+221 HLRQVPTEALQ

-289 LALNKIHH
+289 LALNKIHR

-366 RSIPEK
+366 KSIPEK

-386 DNPIQFVGRSA
+386 DNPIQLVGRAA

-424 ANLESLTLTGAQ
+424 GSLESLTLTGAQ

-442 TVCDQLPNLQVLDLS
+442 TVCNQLPNLQVLDLS

-471 KIQKI
+471 KLQKI
-476 DLRHNEIYE
+476 DLRHNEISE
-485 IKVDAFQQLLGLR
+485 IKADTFHQLLGLR

-507 VTIHPNAFSTLPSLI
+507 ASIHPDAFSTLPSLR
-522 KLDLSSNLLSSF
+522 KLDLSANRLSSF

-548 GNHGLQSLISSENFP
+548 GNHALQSLISSENFP

-575 CCAFGVCENVYK
+575 CCAFGVCENIYK
-587 ISNQWNKGDNSSMDD
+587 ISNQWNKDNNSSTDD
-602 LYKKDTG
+602 LSKKDVA
-609 MFQVQDERD
+609 MFQVPDERD
-618 LEDFLFDFE
+618 LEDFLLDFE

-638 SPSPGPFKPC
+638 SPSPGPFKLC
-648 EHLFGSWLIRIGVW
+648 EYLFGSWLIRIGVW
-662 TIAVLALTCNALVTS
+662 TIAVLALTCNALVAWL
-677 TVFRSPLYISSVK
+677 VFRAPLDTPSIKV
-690 LLIGMI
+690 LIGLI
-696 AVVNMLTGV
+696 AAVNMLMGV
-705 CSAVLAGVDAFTF
+705 SSAVLAGVDAFTF

-725 AWWENGVGC
+725 ARWEQGVGC
-734 QVIGFLSIFASESS
+734 QVVGFLSMFASESS

-756 LERGFSVKCSAK
+756 LERGLSVKSSK
-768 FETKT
+768 TTKLDPKT
-773 PFSSLK
+773 PLAGLR
-779 AVILLC
+779 AVIVLC
-785 TLLALAMATVPL
+785 VLLALAIALVPL

-836 MTIAYTRLYCNLEKG
+836 MTIAYTRLYCHLEKG

-858 CSMVKHI
+858 CAMVKHI
-865 ALLLFTNCILYCPV
+865 ALLIFTNCILYCPV

-925 EDLGSLGKQSHLWTR
+925 EDLGSWGKQSNFWTR
-940 SPHPSL
+940 SKHLSL

-963 ALVTFTSASIA
+963 ALVTFTSTSIA

-981 VSLPAY
+981 RAPPAY

>member
-1 MLLHT
+1 M
-6 AQAACSSNA
+6 
-15 HRHCRGCSE
+15 
-24 GCSGGRRV
+24 GG
-32 STGHLCPRGA
+32 
-42 SPRRPRWGAGTR
+42 
-54 CPVLQAPAEAQKP
+54 
-67 PERRPARHGPQQ
+67 
-79 PGRCP
+79 
-84 PPASASPPPTSGTM
+84 
-98 DTSRLR
+98 
-104 VLLSL
+104 
-109 PVLLQLAAG
+109 LAAG
-118 GGSPRSGAPPRGCP
+118 GGSPRPGALLRGCP

-164 TSYLDLSMNNISHL
+164 TSYLDLSMNNISQL
-178 SPNPLP
+178 PPSPLHG
-184 SLRFLEELRLAGNA
+184 LRFLEELRLAGNA
-198 LTYIPKGA
+198 LTSIPKGA

-221 QLRQVPTEALQ
+221 HLRQVPTEALQ

-366 RSIPEK
+366 KSIPEK

-386 DNPIQFVGRSA
+386 DNPIQLVGRSA

-424 ANLESLTLTGAQ
+424 ASLESLTLTGAQ
-436 ISSLPQ
+436 ISSLPR
-442 TVCDQLPNLQVLDLS
+442 TVCDQLPNLQMLDLS

-471 KIQKI
+471 KLQKI

-485 IKVDAFQQLLGLR
+485 IKVDTFQQLLSLR

-507 VTIHPNAFSTLPSLI
+507 AIIHPNAFSTLPSLR
-522 KLDLSSNLLSSF
+522 KLDLSSNRLSSF

-548 GNHGLQSLISSENFP
+548 GNHALQSLISSENFP

-587 ISNQWNKGDNSSMDD
+587 ISNQWNKGDNSSTDD
-602 LYKKDTG
+602 LPKKDAG
-609 MFQVQDERD
+609 LFQVQDERD
-618 LEDFLFDFE
+618 LEDFLLDFE

-638 SPSPGPFKPC
+638 SPSPGPFKLC
-648 EHLFGSWLIRIGVW
+648 EYLLGSWLIRIGVW
-662 TIAVLALTCNALVTS
+662 TIAVLALTCNALVACA
-677 TVFRSPLYISSVK
+677 VFRAPLGVSPIK
-690 LLIGMI
+690 LLIGLL
-696 AVVNMLTGV
+696 AAANLLTGAA
-705 CSAVLAGVDAFTF
+705 SAALAGVDP
-718 GSFARHG
+718 G
-725 AWWENGVGC
+725 A
-734 QVIGFLSIFASESS
+734 A
-748 VFLLTLAA
+748 
-756 LERGFSVKCSAK
+756 
-768 FETKT
+768 
-773 PFSSLK
+773 
-779 AVILLC
+779 
-785 TLLALAMATVPL
+785 
-797 LGGSEYSAS
+797 
-806 PLCLPL
+806 
-812 PFGEPS
+812 
-818 TTGYMVALVLLNS
+818 GYAVALVLLNA
-831 LCFLV
+831 LCFLA
-836 MTIAYTRLYCNLEKG
+836 MTVAYTQLYCGADRPGAEAA
-851 DLENIWD
+851 WD
-858 CSMVKHI
+858 CAMVRHV
-865 ALLLFTNCILYCPV
+865 ALLLFTDCALYCPV
-879 AFLSFSSLLNLTFIS
+879 AFLAFASLLNLTFVS
-894 PEVIKFI
+894 PEVTKFI
-901 LLVIVPLPACLNP
+901 LLVAGPLPACLNP

-925 EDLGSLGKQSHLWTR
+925 EDLGGLGKPAPRWAR
-940 SPHPSL
+940 PRRPSL
-946 MSINSDDV
+946 LSVSSDDA
-954 EKQSCDSTQ
+954 EKRSFLATHWKPRILLLDTSTRNSSSPPPTSSHCFYEYLINQSPKVN
-963 ALVTFTSASIA
+963 AV
-974 YDLPSNS
+974 
-981 VSLPAY
+981 
-987 PMTESCHLSS
+987 SS
-997 VAFVPCL
+997 VFRSGSHSKTEAPLYYRVSSALHRFTFPPLGPELLPGWASLQ

>member
-1 MLLHT
+1 
-6 AQAACSSNA
+6 
-15 HRHCRGCSE
+15 
-24 GCSGGRRV
+24 
-32 STGHLCPRGA
+32 
-42 SPRRPRWGAGTR
+42 
-54 CPVLQAPAEAQKP
+54 
-67 PERRPARHGPQQ
+67 
-79 PGRCP
+79 
-84 PPASASPPPTSGTM
+84 M
-98 DTSRLR
+98 DTSRVGL
-104 VLLSL
+104 LLSL

-118 GGSPRSGAPPRGCP
+118 GGPPRPGAPPRGCP
-132 AHCQCEPD
+132 THCQCEPD

-164 TSYLDLSMNNISHL
+164 TSYLDLSMNNISQL
-178 SPNPLP
+178 PPNPLH

-206 FAGLYSLKVLMLQNN
+206 FTGLYSLKVLMLQNN

-232 NLRSLQSLRLDAN
+232 NLRSLQSLIGMLHFQELFNDMTVSLLLCCTAFSRRKEEAAVDAKQPPVGLSGMLQNNQLRQVPTEALQNLRSLQSLIGMLHFQELFNDMTVSLLLCCTAFSRRKEEAAVDAKQPPVGLSGRLDAN
-245 HISYVPPSCFS
+245 HISYVPSSCFS

-306 SSLVVLHLHNNR
+306 SSLVVL
-318 IHSLGKKCFDGL
+318 
-330 HSLETLDLNYNNL
+330 
-343 DEFPTAIRT
+343 
-352 LSNLKELGF
+352 
-361 HSNNI
+361 
-366 RSIPEK
+366 
-372 AFVGNPSLITIHFY
+372 
-386 DNPIQFVGRSA
+386 
-397 FQHLP
+397 
-402 ELRTLTLNGASQ
+402 TLNGASQ

-442 TVCDQLPNLQVLDLS
+442 TVCDQLPNLQVLDL
-457 YNLLEDLPSFSVCQ
+457 
-471 KIQKI
+471 
-476 DLRHNEIYE
+476 RHNEIHE
-485 IKVDAFQQLLGLR
+485 IKVDAFQQLLSLR
-498 SLNLAWNKI
+498 SL
-507 VTIHPNAFSTLPSLI
+507 
-522 KLDLSSNLLSSF
+522 
-534 PVTGLHGLTHLKLT
+534 
-548 GNHGLQSLISSENFP
+548 
-563 ELKVIE
+563 VIE

-575 CCAFGVCENVYK
+575 CCAFGVCENIYK

-602 LYKKDTG
+602 LHKKDTG
-609 MFQVQDERD
+609 MFQFQDERD
-618 LEDFLFDFE
+618 LEDFLLDIE

-662 TIAVLALTCNALVTS
+662 IIAVLALTCNALVTS
-677 TVFRSPLYISSVK
+677 TVFRSPVYISSIK
-690 LLIGMI
+690 LLIGVI
-696 AVVNMLTGV
+696 AMANFLMGV
-705 CSAVLAGVDAFTF
+705 PSAMLAGVDAFTF
-718 GSFARHG
+718 GSFAQHG
-725 AWWENGVGC
+725 AWWENGVSC
-734 QVIGFLSIFASESS
+734 QVVGFLSIFASESS

-756 LERGFSVKCSAK
+756 LERGFSIKCSAK

-773 PFSSLK
+773 LFASLK
-779 AVILLC
+779 AIILLC
-785 TLLALAMATVPL
+785 ALLALTIAVVPL

-836 MTIAYTRLYCNLEKG
+836 MTIAYTKLYCNLEKG

-858 CSMVKHI
+858 CAMVKHI

-901 LLVIVPLPACLNP
+901 LLVTVPLPACLNP

-925 EDLGSLGKQSHLWTR
+925 EDLGSLGKQTHFWTR
-940 SPHPSL
+940 SKHSSL

-981 VSLPAY
+981 ISSPAY

>member
-1 MLLHT
+1 
-6 AQAACSSNA
+6 
-15 HRHCRGCSE
+15 
-24 GCSGGRRV
+24 
-32 STGHLCPRGA
+32 
-42 SPRRPRWGAGTR
+42 
-54 CPVLQAPAEAQKP
+54 
-67 PERRPARHGPQQ
+67 
-79 PGRCP
+79 
-84 PPASASPPPTSGTM
+84 M
-98 DTSRLR
+98 DTSRVG

-118 GGSPRSGAPPRGCP
+118 GGSPRPGALPRGCP

-164 TSYLDLSMNNISHL
+164 TSYLDLSMNNISQL
-178 SPNPLP
+178 PPSPLHN
-184 SLRFLEELRLAGNA
+184 LRFLEELRLAGNA

-206 FAGLYSLKVLMLQNN
+206 FAGLHSLKVLMLQNN
-221 QLRQVPTEALQ
+221 QLRQIPTEALQ
-232 NLRSLQSLRLDAN
+232 NLRSLQS
-245 HISYVPPSCFS
+245 
-256 GLHSLRH
+256 
-263 LWLDDNALTEIP
+263 
-275 VQAFRSLSALQAMT
+275 
-289 LALNKIHH
+289 
-297 IPDYAFGNL
+297 
-306 SSLVVLHLHNNR
+306 LHLHNNR

-330 HSLETLDLNYNNL
+330 LSLETLDLNYNNL
-343 DEFPTAIRT
+343 DEFPIAIRT

-386 DNPIQFVGRSA
+386 DNPIQFVGRST

-457 YNLLEDLPSFSVCQ
+457 YNLVEDLPSFLACQ
-471 KIQKI
+471 KLQKI

-485 IKVDAFQQLLGLR
+485 VKVDTFQQLLSLR

-507 VTIHPNAFSTLPSLI
+507 AIIHPNAFAILPSLV

-548 GNHGLQSLISSENFP
+548 GNHALQSLISSENFP

-575 CCAFGVCENVYK
+575 CCAFGVCENIYK
-587 ISNQWNKGDNSSMDD
+587 ISNQWNKGDNSSVD
-602 LYKKDTG
+602 YFHKKDAG

-618 LEDFLFDFE
+618 LEDFLLDFE

-648 EHLFGSWLIRIGVW
+648 DHLFGSWLIRIGVW
-662 TIAVLALTCNALVTS
+662 TIAVLALSCNAVVTS
-677 TVFRSPLYISSVK
+677 TVFRSSLYISSIK
-690 LLIGMI
+690 LLIGVI
-696 AVVNMLTGV
+696 AVVNMLMGV
-705 CSAVLAGVDAFTF
+705 SSTVLAGVDAFTF
-718 GSFARHG
+718 GSFAQHG
-725 AWWENGVGC
+725 AWWENGIGC

-756 LERGFSVKCSAK
+756 LERGFSVKYSTK
-768 FETKT
+768 LEMKT

-779 AVILLC
+779 AIILLC
-785 TLLALAMATVPL
+785 VLLALTIAIVPL

-831 LCFLV
+831 LCFLI
-836 MTIAYTRLYCNLEKG
+836 MTIAYTKLYCSLEKG

-865 ALLLFTNCILYCPV
+865 TLLLFTNCILYCPV

-894 PEVIKFI
+894 PDIIKFI

-925 EDLGSLGKQSHLWTR
+925 EDLGSMGKQTHFWMR
-940 SPHPSL
+940 SKHPSL

-981 VSLPAY
+981 GTPPAY
-987 PMTESCHLSS
+987 PVTESCHLSS

>member
-1 MLLHT
+1 
-6 AQAACSSNA
+6 
-15 HRHCRGCSE
+15 
-24 GCSGGRRV
+24 
-32 STGHLCPRGA
+32 
-42 SPRRPRWGAGTR
+42 
-54 CPVLQAPAEAQKP
+54 
-67 PERRPARHGPQQ
+67 
-79 PGRCP
+79 
-84 PPASASPPPTSGTM
+84 M
-98 DTSRLR
+98 DTSPVG

-109 PVLLQLAAG
+109 PVLLQLAAV
-118 GGSPRSGAPPRGCP
+118 GGSPRPGALLRGCP

-154 SELPSNLSVF
+154 SELPANLSVF
-164 TSYLDLSMNNISHL
+164 TSYLDLSMNNISQL
-178 SPNPLP
+178 PPNPLY

-221 QLRQVPTEALQ
+221 HLRQVPTEALQ

-245 HISYVPPSCFS
+245 HISYVPPSCFR

-263 LWLDDNALTEIP
+263 LWLDDNSLTEVP

-352 LSNLKELGF
+352 LSNLKEL
-361 HSNNI
+361 
-366 RSIPEK
+366 
-372 AFVGNPSLITIHFY
+372 HFY
-386 DNPIQFVGRSA
+386 DNPIQLVGRSA

-424 ANLESLTLTGAQ
+424 ASLESLTLTGAQ

-442 TVCDQLPNLQVLDLS
+442 TACDQLPNLQVLDLS

-471 KIQKI
+471 KLQKI

-485 IKVDAFQQLLGLR
+485 IKVDTFQQLLGLR
-498 SLNLAWNKI
+498 ALNLAWNKI
-507 VTIHPNAFSTLPSLI
+507 AIIHPNAFSTLPSLR
-522 KLDLSSNLLSSF
+522 KLDLSSNRLSSL

-548 GNHGLQSLISSENFP
+548 GNHALQSLISSENFP

-587 ISNQWNKGDNSSMDD
+587 ISNQWNKEDNSSTDD
-602 LYKKDTG
+602 LYKKDAG

-618 LEDFLFDFE
+618 LEDFLLDFE
-627 EDLKALHSVQC
+627 EDLKALHSAQC
-638 SPSPGPFKPC
+638 SPSPGPFKLC
-648 EHLFGSWLIRIGVW
+648 EYLFGSWLIRIGVW

-677 TVFRSPLYISSVK
+677 TVFRAPLYISSIK
-690 LLIGMI
+690 LLIGLI
-696 AVVNMLTGV
+696 AAVNMLMGV
-705 CSAVLAGVDAFTF
+705 SSAVLAGVDAFTF
-718 GSFARHG
+718 GSFAQHG
-725 AWWENGVGC
+725 AWWEQGVGC
-734 QVIGFLSIFASESS
+734 QVVGFLSIFASESS

-768 FETKT
+768 FERKT

-779 AVILLC
+779 AIILLC
-785 TLLALAMATVPL
+785 AVLALTIATVPL
-797 LGGSEYSAS
+797 LGGSEFSAS

-812 PFGEPS
+812 PFGDPS

-836 MTIAYTRLYCNLEKG
+836 MTIAYTKLYCNLEKG
-851 DLENIWD
+851 DLENMWD

-925 EDLGSLGKQSHLWTR
+925 EDLGSLGKQTHFWTR
-940 SPHPSL
+940 SRNPSL

-963 ALVTFTSASIA
+963 ALVTFTSTSIG

-981 VSLPAY
+981 VSPPAY
-987 PMTESCHLSS
+987 PVTESCHLSS

>member
-1 MLLHT
+1 
-6 AQAACSSNA
+6 
-15 HRHCRGCSE
+15 
-24 GCSGGRRV
+24 
-32 STGHLCPRGA
+32 
-42 SPRRPRWGAGTR
+42 
-54 CPVLQAPAEAQKP
+54 
-67 PERRPARHGPQQ
+67 
-79 PGRCP
+79 
-84 PPASASPPPTSGTM
+84 M

-118 GGSPRSGAPPRGCP
+118 GGSPRSGALPRGCP
-132 AHCQCEPD
+132 THCQCEPD

-178 SPNPLP
+178 PPNPLP

-232 NLRSLQSLRLDAN
+232 NLRSLQS
-245 HISYVPPSCFS
+245 
-256 GLHSLRH
+256 
-263 LWLDDNALTEIP
+263 
-275 VQAFRSLSALQAMT
+275 
-289 LALNKIHH
+289 
-297 IPDYAFGNL
+297 
-306 SSLVVLHLHNNR
+306 LHLHNNR

-457 YNLLEDLPSFSVCQ
+457 YNLLEELPSFSVCQ

-507 VTIHPNAFSTLPSLI
+507 VIIHPNAFSTLPSLI

-602 LYKKDTG
+602 LYKKDAG

-618 LEDFLFDFE
+618 LEDFLLDFE

-696 AVVNMLTGV
+696 AAVNMLTGA
-705 CSAVLAGVDAFTF
+705 CSAALAGVDAFTF

-725 AWWENGVGC
+725 AGWENGVGC

-797 LGGSEYSAS
+797 LGGSDYSAS

-831 LCFLV
+831 LCFLA
-836 MTIAYTRLYCNLEKG
+836 MTMAYTRLYCHLEKG

-925 EDLGSLGKQSHLWTR
+925 EDLGSLGKQTHLWTR

-963 ALVTFTSASIA
+963 ALVTFTGASIA

>member
-1 MLLHT
+1 
-6 AQAACSSNA
+6 
-15 HRHCRGCSE
+15 
-24 GCSGGRRV
+24 
-32 STGHLCPRGA
+32 
-42 SPRRPRWGAGTR
+42 
-54 CPVLQAPAEAQKP
+54 
-67 PERRPARHGPQQ
+67 
-79 PGRCP
+79 
-84 PPASASPPPTSGTM
+84 M
-98 DTSRLR
+98 DTSSAG
-104 VLLSL
+104 LLLAL

-118 GGSPRSGAPPRGCP
+118 GGSPRPGALLRGCP

-164 TSYLDLSMNNISHL
+164 TSYLDLSMNNISQL
-178 SPNPLP
+178 PPNPLHG
-184 SLRFLEELRLAGNA
+184 LRFLEELRLAGNA

-221 QLRQVPTEALQ
+221 HLRQVPTEALQ

-245 HISYVPPSCFS
+245 HISSVPPSCFS
-256 GLHSLRH
+256 GLYSLRH

-275 VQAFRSLSALQAMT
+275 VQALRSLSALQAMT

-297 IPDYAFGNL
+297 IPDYAFRNL

-361 HSNNI
+361 HSNSI
-366 RSIPEK
+366 KSIPEK
-372 AFVGNPSLITIHFY
+372 AFVGNPSLITM
-386 DNPIQFVGRSA
+386 
-397 FQHLP
+397 
-402 ELRTLTLNGASQ
+402 TLNGASQ

-424 ANLESLTLTGAQ
+424 ASLESLTLTGAQ

-442 TVCDQLPNLQVLDLS
+442 TVCDQLPNLQALDLS

-471 KIQKI
+471 KLQKI
-476 DLRHNEIYE
+476 DLRHNEMCE
-485 IKVDAFQQLLGLR
+485 IRANTFQQLFSLR

-507 VTIHPNAFSTLPSLI
+507 AIIHPNAFSTLPSLR
-522 KLDLSSNLLSSF
+522 KLDLSSNRLSSF

-548 GNHGLQSLISSENFP
+548 GNHALQSLISSENFP

-587 ISNQWNKGDNSSMDD
+587 ISNQWTKGDNSSADD
-602 LYKKDTG
+602 LHKKDAG
-609 MFQVQDERD
+609 MFQVQGQSRTLLPGSWSLKRETELIIPELLIPADERD
-618 LEDFLFDFE
+618 LEDFLLDFE

-638 SPSPGPFKPC
+638 SPSPGPFKLC
-648 EHLFGSWLIRIGVW
+648 EYLFGSWLIRIGVW

-677 TVFRSPLYISSVK
+677 TVFRAPLYISSVK
-690 LLIGMI
+690 LLIGLI

-705 CSAVLAGVDAFTF
+705 SSAVLAGVDAFTF
-718 GSFARHG
+718 GSFAQHG
-725 AWWENGVGC
+725 AWWEQGVGC
-734 QVIGFLSIFASESS
+734 QVVGFLSIFASESS

-779 AVILLC
+779 AIVVLC
-785 TLLALAMATVPL
+785 AVLAVTIAAVPL

-836 MTIAYTRLYCNLEKG
+836 MTIAYTKLYCNLEKG

-925 EDLGSLGKQSHLWTR
+925 EDLGSLGKQTHFWTR
-940 SPHPSL
+940 AKHTSL

-963 ALVTFTSASIA
+963 ALVTFTSASRA

-981 VSLPAY
+981 GSPPAY

>member
-1 MLLHT
+1 
-6 AQAACSSNA
+6 
-15 HRHCRGCSE
+15 
-24 GCSGGRRV
+24 
-32 STGHLCPRGA
+32 
-42 SPRRPRWGAGTR
+42 
-54 CPVLQAPAEAQKP
+54 
-67 PERRPARHGPQQ
+67 
-79 PGRCP
+79 
-84 PPASASPPPTSGTM
+84 M
-98 DTSRLR
+98 DTSSVG

-118 GGSPRSGAPPRGCP
+118 GGSPRPGTLLRGCP

-164 TSYLDLSMNNISHL
+164 TSYLDLSMNNISQL
-178 SPNPLP
+178 PPSPLH

-221 QLRQVPTEALQ
+221 HLRQVPTEALQ

-245 HISYVPPSCFS
+245 RISSVPPSCFS

-343 DEFPTAIRT
+343 DEFPTAVRT

-366 RSIPEK
+366 KSIPEK

-386 DNPIQFVGRSA
+386 DNPIQLVGRSA

-424 ANLESLTLTGAQ
+424 ASLESLTLTGAQ

-471 KIQKI
+471 KLQKI

-485 IKVDAFQQLLGLR
+485 IQADTFQQLFSLR

-507 VTIHPNAFSTLPSLI
+507 AIIDPNAFSTLPSLR
-522 KLDLSSNLLSSF
+522 KLDLSSNRLSSI

-548 GNHGLQSLISSENFP
+548 GNHALQSLISSENFP

-587 ISNQWNKGDNSSMDD
+587 ISNPWSKGDNSTAED
-602 LYKKDTG
+602 LHKKDAG
-609 MFQVQDERD
+609 VFQVQDERD
-618 LEDFLFDFE
+618 LEDFLLDFE
-627 EDLKALHSVQC
+627 EDLRALHPVRC
-638 SPSPGPFKPC
+638 SPSPGPFKLC
-648 EHLFGSWLIRIGVW
+648 EYLFGSWLIRIGVW

-677 TVFRSPLYISSVK
+677 TVFRAAVYISSIK
-690 LLIGMI
+690 LLIGLI
-696 AVVNMLTGV
+696 AAVNMLMGV
-705 CSAVLAGVDAFTF
+705 SSAVLAGVDAFTF
-718 GSFARHG
+718 GSFAQHG
-725 AWWENGVGC
+725 AWWEQAVGC
-734 QVIGFLSIFASESS
+734 QVVGFLSIFASESS

-756 LERGFSVKCSAK
+756 LERGWSVKCSAK
-768 FETKT
+768 FETQT
-773 PFSSLK
+773 PFPSLR
-779 AVILLC
+779 ATLALC
-785 TLLALAMATVPL
+785 ALLAGTVAAVPL

-812 PFGEPS
+812 PFGEPRA
-818 TTGYMVALVLLNS
+818 TGYMVALVLLNS

-836 MTIAYTRLYCNLEKG
+836 MTVAYTRLYCHLEKG
-851 DLENIWD
+851 DLESMWD
-858 CSMVKHI
+858 CSMVKHV
-865 ALLLFTNCILYCPV
+865 ALLLFTNCILHCPV

-925 EDLGSLGKQSHLWTR
+925 EDLGSLGKQTHFWTR
-940 SPHPSL
+940 SKHTSL

-974 YDLPSNS
+974 YDLPSS
-981 VSLPAY
+981 SGSPPAY

>member
-1 MLLHT
+1 
-6 AQAACSSNA
+6 
-15 HRHCRGCSE
+15 
-24 GCSGGRRV
+24 
-32 STGHLCPRGA
+32 
-42 SPRRPRWGAGTR
+42 
-54 CPVLQAPAEAQKP
+54 
-67 PERRPARHGPQQ
+67 
-79 PGRCP
+79 
-84 PPASASPPPTSGTM
+84 M
-98 DTSRLR
+98 DTSRVG

-118 GGSPRSGAPPRGCP
+118 GGSPRPGALLRGCP

-164 TSYLDLSMNNISHL
+164 TSYLDLSMNNISQL
-178 SPNPLP
+178 PPSPLH
-184 SLRFLEELRLAGNA
+184 SLRFLEE
-198 LTYIPKGA
+198 
-206 FAGLYSLKVLMLQNN
+206 FMLQNN
-221 QLRQVPTEALQ
+221 HLRQVPAGALQ

-366 RSIPEK
+366 KSIPEK

-386 DNPIQFVGRSA
+386 DNPIQLVGRSA

-424 ANLESLTLTGAQ
+424 ASLESLTLTGAQ

-442 TVCDQLPNLQVLDLS
+442 TACDQLPNLQVLDLS

-471 KIQKI
+471 KLQKI
-476 DLRHNEIYE
+476 DLRHNEIFE
-485 IKVDAFQQLLGLR
+485 IKVDTFQQLLSLR
-498 SLNLAWNKI
+498 ALNLAWNKI
-507 VTIHPNAFSTLPSLI
+507 AVIHPNAFSTLPSLR

-548 GNHGLQSLISSENFP
+548 GNHALQSLISSENFP

-575 CCAFGVCENVYK
+575 CCAFGACENVYK
-587 ISNQWNKGDNSSMDD
+587 ISNQWNKDDNSSTDD
-602 LYKKDTG
+602 LHKKDAG
-609 MFQVQDERD
+609 MFQIQDERD
-618 LEDFLFDFE
+618 LEDFLLDFE
-627 EDLKALHSVQC
+627 EDLKALHSAQC
-638 SPSPGPFKPC
+638 SPSPGPFKLC
-648 EHLFGSWLIRIGVW
+648 EYLFGSWLIRIGVW

-677 TVFRSPLYISSVK
+677 TVFRAPLYISSIK
-690 LLIGMI
+690 LLIGLI
-696 AVVNMLTGV
+696 AAVNMLMGV
-705 CSAVLAGVDAFTF
+705 SSAVLAGVDAFTF
-718 GSFARHG
+718 GSFAQHG
-725 AWWENGVGC
+725 AWWEQGVGC
-734 QVIGFLSIFASESS
+734 QVVGFLSIFASESS

-756 LERGFSVKCSAK
+756 LERGFSVKYSAK
-768 FETKT
+768 FERKT

-779 AVILLC
+779 VIILLC
-785 TLLALAMATVPL
+785 AVLALTIATVPL
-797 LGGSEYSAS
+797 LGGSEFSAS

-836 MTIAYTRLYCNLEKG
+836 MTIAYTKLYCNLEKG

-925 EDLGSLGKQSHLWTR
+925 EDLGSLGKQTHFWTR
-940 SPHPSL
+940 SRNPSL

-981 VSLPAY
+981 VSPPAY
-987 PMTESCHLSS
+987 PVTESCHLSS
-997 VAFVPCL
+997 VAFVPCV